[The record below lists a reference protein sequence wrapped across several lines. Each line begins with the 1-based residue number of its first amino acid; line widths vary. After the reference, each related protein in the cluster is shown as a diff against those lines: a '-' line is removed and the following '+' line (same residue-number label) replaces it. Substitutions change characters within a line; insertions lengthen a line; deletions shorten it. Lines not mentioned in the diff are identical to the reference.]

1 VWLFVVSAAHSFP
14 LQFKGRAAALTPA
27 RGFGRRTFWGLDT
40 TDGLSS
46 CERKRAETTPFSAG
60 GGCFISGGRVQFDF
74 SLARFPLFRYL
85 EPLCVCVLP
94 RGDLLPFPFAYK
106 AAQVIPGAPQII
118 KPRDET
124 EKKCV
129 SFVVCA
135 DCKYKT

>member
-1 VWLFVVSAAHSFP
+1 VFVVSAAHSFP

-40 TDGLSS
+40 TDGRTVKLR
-46 CERKRAETTPFSAG
+46 ERKRAETTPFSAG

-94 RGDLLPFPFAYK
+94 RGDLLSFPFAYK

-118 KPRDET
+118 TSRARDET

-135 DCKYKT
+135 DCK